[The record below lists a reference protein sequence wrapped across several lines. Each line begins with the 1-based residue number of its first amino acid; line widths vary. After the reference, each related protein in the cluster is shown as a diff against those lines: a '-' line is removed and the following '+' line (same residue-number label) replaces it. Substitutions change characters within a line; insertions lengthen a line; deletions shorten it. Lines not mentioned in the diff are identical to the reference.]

1 MSTEVL
7 NNENR
12 IELEPRMKVQSI
24 IMEMIMVRD
33 NLSDA
38 EMGKWADEHSG
49 DISKVIDD
57 PKNESIR
64 KNIFSGNYQK
74 AAEETIELLK
84 K

>member
-12 IELEPRMKVQSI
+12 IDLEPRMKVQSI
-24 IMEMIMVRD
+24 IMEIIMIRD
-33 NLSDA
+33 DLSDSD
-38 EMGKWADEHSG
+38 MGKWADEHSG

-57 PKNESIR
+57 TKNESIR
-64 KNIFSGNYQK
+64 KNILSGNFQK